1 MYLEPLRLLEDLGVW
16 AIVKR
21 HYKYVIGNM
30 TSNNSGEAH
39 ENVSDVE

>member
-1 MYLEPLRLLEDLGVW
+1 MYLEPLRLLEDLG

-21 HYKYVIGNM
+21 HYKYMIGNM

-39 ENVSDVE
+39 ENLSDVD

>member
-30 TSNNSGEAH
+30 TSTNSGEAH
-39 ENVSDVE
+39 ENVSDVD